1 VLKQLKKYRSEKFAP
16 VFCFPLHLL
25 MIIES
30 KAPVRID
37 FAGAW
42 TDVKYFAHSFGGA
55 TTNAAIDRYV
65 AGRTVSGAHE
75 SPNGSVPEGISVTYE
90 TDIPAGSGL
99 GTSSALNVVW
109 LSLASGK
116 TPQSRE
122 ERGRIAEQAYEVET
136 VLGILGGKQDQYAAA
151 FGGFNLFEF
160 EEDGVKAHP
169 INIAPDHITQ
179 LEGLLTL
186 CYTGQ
191 ARLSSNLHENVW
203 GGFRAGKRDVVES
216 LFTLRDSAYRAKE
229 ILETGSFDQL
239 AELLSLQHQCAK
251 RLDASLSNDLVEG
264 IFDLVSPHI
273 RGGKCCGAGGGGC
286 MVFLSE
292 TPEKQQQTAQAL
304 HEQNIRV
311 IDFKF
316 AMDGLT
322 VTRRG

>member
-1 VLKQLKKYRSEKFAP
+1 
-16 VFCFPLHLL
+16 

-30 KAPVRID
+30 SAPVRID

-42 TDVKYFAHSFGGA
+42 TDVKYFAHPFGGA
-55 TTNAAIDRYV
+55 TTNAAIDSFV
-65 AGRTVSGAHE
+65 TGRTLVGEHERADGART
-75 SPNGSVPEGISVTYE
+75 PEGISVTYE

-116 TPQSRE
+116 TIQSDVQ
-122 ERGRIAEQAYEVET
+122 RGQIAEQAYEVET

-160 EEDGVKAHP
+160 EESGVKVTR
-169 INIAPDHITQ
+169 IAMQPDKISE
-179 LEGLLTL
+179 LESLMTL

-203 GGFRAGKRDVVES
+203 GGFRAGKREVMDA

-229 ILETGSFDQL
+229 ILESGNFENFGQL
-239 AELLSLQHQCAK
+239 LNLQHQCAK
-251 RLDASLSNDLVEG
+251 NLDASLSNDLVEG
-264 IFDLVSPHI
+264 IFDLAREDSV
-273 RGGKCCGAGGGGC
+273 GGKCCGAGGGGC
-286 MVFLSE
+286 MVFLSDS
-292 TPEKQQQTAQAL
+292 PEKRAHLQEKLRAR
-304 HEQNIRV
+304 NIRV

-316 AMDGLT
+316 AQQGLT
-322 VTRRG
+322 VSMRD